1 MCTQLDI
8 YLEDS
13 FGTTGC
19 SSSNI
24 SAIYH
29 CLCAIPNFCMD
40 GGEIRPFVRLFQD
53 QFQPA
58 LEYEDFTKNIEK
70 FYLKQSSDFTNHN
83 FLFQVF

>member
-1 MCTQLDI
+1 
-8 YLEDS
+8 
-13 FGTTGC
+13 
-19 SSSNI
+19 
-24 SAIYH
+24 
-29 CLCAIPNFCMD
+29 MD
-40 GGEIRPFVRLFQD
+40 GGEIRPFVRMFQD